1 MASSWIIALYASLA
15 GVSGTVGATTLTE
28 KHLAAHGHKMF
39 ADQDTKTKVT
49 SAQYCCVQCAGYN
62 YIGDANYGIGG
73 TTASPG
79 LGNTGKTSASASHTH
94 SLTGA
99 KSGSASSL
107 PPYYALA
114 FIMRCA

>member
-1 MASSWIIALYASLA
+1 
-15 GVSGTVGATTLTE
+15 
-28 KHLAAHGHKMF
+28 MF

-49 SAQYCCVQCAGYN
+49 SAQYCCVQCNGNN
-62 YIGDANYGIGG
+62 YIYDGNYGIGG

-114 FIMRCA
+114 YIMRVA